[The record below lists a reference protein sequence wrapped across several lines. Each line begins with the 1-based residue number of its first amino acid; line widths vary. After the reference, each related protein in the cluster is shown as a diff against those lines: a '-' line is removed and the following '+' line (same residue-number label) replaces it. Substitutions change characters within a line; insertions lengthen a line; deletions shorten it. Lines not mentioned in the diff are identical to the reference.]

1 MTLGF
6 VLDVSLIALF
16 LCGSA
21 WAINKT
27 LIGVARLFLGIWR

>member
-16 LCGSA
+16 LCGCA
-21 WAINKT
+21 WALNAV
-27 LIGVARLFLGIWR
+27 LCFVARLFLGIWR